1 MFSPLFSPL
10 SRRLQKFDDPLDKDI
25 HTDSEDSDD
34 EGEWVAFAE
43 GGATPPAR
51 ARIRELTSS
60 PRPPSPSLIVGL
72 FRPTGFSQLSC
83 LRAEEAFTVVG
94 SVVRVRSCF
103 VESGDG

>member
-1 MFSPLFSPL
+1 MMKVSGWL
-10 SRRLQKFDDPLDKDI
+10 SRR
-25 HTDSEDSDD
+25 
-34 EGEWVAFAE
+34 VAQHL
-43 GGATPPAR
+43 PRAR
-51 ARIRELTSS
+51 TRIRELTSS